1 MYLKA
6 LEINGFKSFANKTV
20 IEFDSGITSIVGP
33 NGSGKSNILD
43 AILWVLGEQ
52 SYKNIRAKESSD
64 VIFSGGKNK
73 KAKNQAEVSLY
84 INNDD
89 KYLDIDFTD
98 VKITRKI
105 FKSGENQYFLNNE
118 RIRLKDIH
126 NLFLDTGIG
135 KQAYSVIG
143 QGRVERI
150 IGSSPKELREIIEE
164 AAGVKK
170 AKNEKEEATKK
181 LENVKNEIE
190 KIDYVEKSLSKR
202 VEELKIEQKKARL
215 YKKISD
221 KMDTRKFMILEYG
234 INEKKFLRDE
244 FEEKNS
250 EILEKLE
257 KLEKNL
263 SEKREESEK
272 IGKKNDEAKKNLVLQ
287 KKQRNSNFGEIE
299 KLKDEY
305 SKILNKSSN
314 LEIEALEKEKR
325 KKDLE
330 IEISSKEKILNDSKN
345 ELEILERQFFEKEK
359 EKKEIY
365 KKVLEIKNRSE
376 KIEKELKERTR
387 KNSNLEIDKIKI
399 AGENEDLEK
408 RIFLSKNEKKRNF
421 SQMEKLK
428 ENFEKFIQEKEK
440 FEFQKEKKEKEKV
453 QSEKEISR
461 LTSEIDNLREKHSEN
476 VKNKNKMN
484 FELQNLKIKK
494 NAISSAIENN
504 ETFNKSIKYILDK
517 KINGVV
523 GAFVNLIEI
532 PFGFE
537 AAIQTLS
544 GGMFQD
550 IVTQNTEVARNCIE
564 LLKKEKMGRASFLPM
579 NDIKVFKSLNF
590 LPKIEKNF
598 SKKLSGEFSES
609 EKKSIVSN
617 TKGQNGIIDFAR
629 NIVKFDK
636 NLEKVVQFVYGNSV
650 VVQNLEIGIELLKKG
665 FSDRIVT
672 LNGDIITSRG
682 RMTGGFSQ
690 RRDELLFQ
698 KKELKKLEEK
708 ILEKEK
714 KFFEF
719 NEKVEKIF
727 EKAEKID
734 RRKKELQNNFR
745 EFQNEYSEFVKS
757 YDNFNGNFSREKR
770 SIDTL
775 EYEISQIDDFISEKE
790 KKLLQNLELIKK
802 IDEYI
807 KENNLKLE
815 KLKIESSKI
824 ENTEKFLQKLNIVD
838 KDYEILKVKKEGN
851 KKRYD
856 EIYSD
861 YKKNLREI
869 ENIVQ
874 FENEKEILQ
883 KKLNSEIFSKENEI
897 SKYENENKNIL
908 SEIKKNEEEIQKFE
922 KFEREILGELKN
934 LEIEIVKFQSEN
946 EKLSEKIKKNEKDLN
961 FETEKIGEIDES
973 KVMQDEEYF
982 EISNEKEFL
991 EIKKE
996 LSKNEKRRAEIGEV
1010 DLSSIEKF
1018 ERENKEYENLVN
1030 QKKDLV
1036 ESRKTLLEFIEEIEN
1051 QVRVKFL
1058 TAYEEINKN
1067 FEYMCENILNGAK
1080 GNIKLINPEDIL
1092 TTGLELSVKYKN
1104 KPEQSLLLLSGGEK
1118 SMLAVSFIMA
1128 IFMFR
1133 PSPFTFFDEIE
1144 AALDEKNTKKIV
1156 ELLHNFTDKSQFIL
1170 ITHNKETMKGS
1181 HRLYGITMN
1190 KEIGETKVVS
1200 VDV

>member
-1 MYLKA
+1 MEQLK
-6 LEINGFKSFANKTV
+6 
-20 IEFDSGITSIVGP
+20 
-33 NGSGKSNILD
+33 
-43 AILWVLGEQ
+43 
-52 SYKNIRAKESSD
+52 KNR
-64 VIFSGGKNK
+64 
-73 KAKNQAEVSLY
+73 
-84 INNDD
+84 
-89 KYLDIDFTD
+89 
-98 VKITRKI
+98 TRT
-105 FKSGENQYFLNNE
+105 FYRNY
-118 RIRLKDIH
+118 
-126 NLFLDTGIG
+126 
-135 KQAYSVIG
+135 V
-143 QGRVERI
+143 
-150 IGSSPKELREIIEE
+150 
-164 AAGVKK
+164 
-170 AKNEKEEATKK
+170 NEK
-181 LENVKNEIE
+181 
-190 KIDYVEKSLSKR
+190 
-202 VEELKIEQKKARL
+202 
-215 YKKISD
+215 
-221 KMDTRKFMILEYG
+221 
-234 INEKKFLRDE
+234 
-244 FEEKNS
+244 
-250 EILEKLE
+250 
-257 KLEKNL
+257 
-263 SEKREESEK
+263 
-272 IGKKNDEAKKNLVLQ
+272 LVGN
-287 KKQRNSNFGEIE
+287 RN
-299 KLKDEY
+299 
-305 SKILNKSSN
+305 
-314 LEIEALEKEKR
+314 
-325 KKDLE
+325 
-330 IEISSKEKILNDSKN
+330 
-345 ELEILERQFFEKEK
+345 
-359 EKKEIY
+359 
-365 KKVLEIKNRSE
+365 
-376 KIEKELKERTR
+376 
-387 KNSNLEIDKIKI
+387 
-399 AGENEDLEK
+399 
-408 RIFLSKNEKKRNF
+408 
-421 SQMEKLK
+421 
-428 ENFEKFIQEKEK
+428 
-440 FEFQKEKKEKEKV
+440 
-453 QSEKEISR
+453 
-461 LTSEIDNLREKHSEN
+461 
-476 VKNKNKMN
+476 
-484 FELQNLKIKK
+484 
-494 NAISSAIENN
+494 
-504 ETFNKSIKYILDK
+504 
-517 KINGVV
+517 
-523 GAFVNLIEI
+523 
-532 PFGFE
+532 
-537 AAIQTLS
+537 
-544 GGMFQD
+544 
-550 IVTQNTEVARNCIE
+550 
-564 LLKKEKMGRASFLPM
+564 
-579 NDIKVFKSLNF
+579 
-590 LPKIEKNF
+590 
-598 SKKLSGEFSES
+598 
-609 EKKSIVSN
+609 
-617 TKGQNGIIDFAR
+617 
-629 NIVKFDK
+629 
-636 NLEKVVQFVYGNSV
+636 
-650 VVQNLEIGIELLKKG
+650 
-665 FSDRIVT
+665 
-672 LNGDIITSRG
+672 
-682 RMTGGFSQ
+682 
-690 RRDELLFQ
+690 

-961 FETEKIGEIDES
+961 FEAEKIGEIDES

-996 LSKNEKRRAEIGEV
+996 LSKNEKRRVEIGEV

-1051 QVRVKFL
+1051 EVRVKFL

>member
-1 MYLKA
+1 M
-6 LEINGFKSFANKTV
+6 
-20 IEFDSGITSIVGP
+20 
-33 NGSGKSNILD
+33 
-43 AILWVLGEQ
+43 
-52 SYKNIRAKESSD
+52 
-64 VIFSGGKNK
+64 
-73 KAKNQAEVSLY
+73 
-84 INNDD
+84 
-89 KYLDIDFTD
+89 
-98 VKITRKI
+98 
-105 FKSGENQYFLNNE
+105 
-118 RIRLKDIH
+118 
-126 NLFLDTGIG
+126 
-135 KQAYSVIG
+135 
-143 QGRVERI
+143 
-150 IGSSPKELREIIEE
+150 
-164 AAGVKK
+164 
-170 AKNEKEEATKK
+170 
-181 LENVKNEIE
+181 
-190 KIDYVEKSLSKR
+190 
-202 VEELKIEQKKARL
+202 
-215 YKKISD
+215 
-221 KMDTRKFMILEYG
+221 
-234 INEKKFLRDE
+234 
-244 FEEKNS
+244 
-250 EILEKLE
+250 
-257 KLEKNL
+257 
-263 SEKREESEK
+263 
-272 IGKKNDEAKKNLVLQ
+272 
-287 KKQRNSNFGEIE
+287 
-299 KLKDEY
+299 
-305 SKILNKSSN
+305 
-314 LEIEALEKEKR
+314 
-325 KKDLE
+325 
-330 IEISSKEKILNDSKN
+330 
-345 ELEILERQFFEKEK
+345 
-359 EKKEIY
+359 
-365 KKVLEIKNRSE
+365 
-376 KIEKELKERTR
+376 
-387 KNSNLEIDKIKI
+387 
-399 AGENEDLEK
+399 
-408 RIFLSKNEKKRNF
+408 
-421 SQMEKLK
+421 
-428 ENFEKFIQEKEK
+428 
-440 FEFQKEKKEKEKV
+440 
-453 QSEKEISR
+453 
-461 LTSEIDNLREKHSEN
+461 
-476 VKNKNKMN
+476 
-484 FELQNLKIKK
+484 
-494 NAISSAIENN
+494 
-504 ETFNKSIKYILDK
+504 
-517 KINGVV
+517 
-523 GAFVNLIEI
+523 
-532 PFGFE
+532 
-537 AAIQTLS
+537 
-544 GGMFQD
+544 
-550 IVTQNTEVARNCIE
+550 
-564 LLKKEKMGRASFLPM
+564 
-579 NDIKVFKSLNF
+579 
-590 LPKIEKNF
+590 
-598 SKKLSGEFSES
+598 
-609 EKKSIVSN
+609 
-617 TKGQNGIIDFAR
+617 
-629 NIVKFDK
+629 
-636 NLEKVVQFVYGNSV
+636 
-650 VVQNLEIGIELLKKG
+650 EIGIELLKKG

-961 FETEKIGEIDES
+961 FEAEKIGEIDES

-996 LSKNEKRRAEIGEV
+996 LSKNEKRRVEIGEV

-1051 QVRVKFL
+1051 EVRVKFL